1 MDHGGAVRSSTD
13 VALAESSYE
22 CLGRDAA
29 TNGAPDGGSEGRDEL
44 DVDVGLEQGG
54 TDLFED
60 AVEGL
65 SM

>member
-1 MDHGGAVRSSTD
+1 MW
-13 VALAESSYE
+13 LCAESGYE

-54 TDLFED
+54 TDLFEN

>member
-1 MDHGGAVRSSTD
+1 MVELLGPAQMW
-13 VALAESSYE
+13 LCAESGYE

-54 TDLFED
+54 TDLFEN